1 MSRNLGPSEEQ
12 NQGGI
17 FYKTLA
23 LLFVSG
29 TLLLLD
35 TRVEQVQLVRRS
47 LEYILTPS
55 YLTLNFL
62 IKQHQ
67 SLGSYFSFNK
77 KQLRSL
83 ETLQLRNIQLEAIL
97 ADKNHLEQE
106 NQRLKQLL
114 DYHQNNNT
122 TDSRVA
128 QVIGQK
134 LNSRQK
140 EIILDKGKIDGISKG
155 LAVVTNTGLMGQ
167 VIMAGPFTSRVLL
180 TTDTRHATPVM
191 VARNKNRFILS
202 GIGDSSFMV
211 GRDVDSNV
219 DIKIGDLLVTSGLGD
234 LFPPE
239 LPVAMVTSI
248 DTEKNRSFRQIW
260 ARALVNPYATQF
272 VLVGNEG

>member
-1 MSRNLGPSEEQ
+1 LSRNLGPSEEQ